1 MIDLS
6 ELFTAVGFTDN
17 GVYVLGDRL
26 DIKFELPS
34 KYKHLQVSY
43 TFSNEDE
50 NEVETISTVGEYI
63 VKPKISDTVHY
74 KFDVSFTIKVIA
86 NYDEIFTSIQGK
98 LAGIES
104 SDKWATVDE
113 IREKLKGIAVNDRE
127 NVRKVDRYNEVLKQA
142 EELLSGLLED
152 VEAVANTAKRG
163 QNAQKAME
171 ILNVIT
177 ILAYFGIKQTF

>member
-1 MIDLS
+1 M
-6 ELFTAVGFTDN
+6 
-17 GVYVLGDRL
+17 

-34 KYKHLQVSY
+34 KYKHLEISY
-43 TFSNEDE
+43 TLTNEDE

-63 VKPKISDTVHY
+63 VKPKIRDTVHY

-86 NYDEIFTSIQGK
+86 NYDEIFTSIQEK

-142 EELLSGLLED
+142 EELLSGLIED

-171 ILNVIT
+171 IINVIT